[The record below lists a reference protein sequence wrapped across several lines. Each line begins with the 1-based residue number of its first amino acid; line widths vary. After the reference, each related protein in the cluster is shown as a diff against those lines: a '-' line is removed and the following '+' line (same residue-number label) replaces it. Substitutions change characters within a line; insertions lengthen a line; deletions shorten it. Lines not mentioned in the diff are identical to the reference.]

1 MPATPPMSP
10 LTATEMAAVRA
21 EFPSFGVPNQS
32 IFFDNAGGGQVLKRV
47 ADKVY
52 EYLTSTS
59 VQIGGTYATAKAAN
73 ARVLSARKAIAEF
86 INAPNDDEVI
96 MGSSTTSLMFL
107 FIQALLPSIREGD
120 EIILTNS
127 EHEANV
133 GAWKRLAKAGAVI
146 KVWEINPVSMHLE
159 LAQLDALLT
168 SKTKWVAMTHA
179 SNILGTVNP
188 VKAVADRVHAVGGRL
203 SVDAVA
209 YAPHR
214 LVDVQA
220 SGADIYVFS
229 FYKVFGPHYAV
240 MWGHR
245 DFLVS
250 LSSLNH
256 EFIAADDLPYKLQ
269 PGNVN
274 FELSHGCSAIP
285 EYFQAMGKLLGA
297 PNDASNRALM
307 QHAFDRFDMH
317 ERYLSERLLAYLRS
331 QPKVKVLGLAEVAMT
346 SPTDHLYRERIA
358 TISFVVDG
366 VTSPSIVA
374 HMDRVNIGVRFG
386 NFYAVH
392 LVGPL
397 GLAKHG
403 GAVRVSMAHY
413 NTVEEVDLLISHL
426 RPLIV

>member
-1 MPATPPMSP
+1 MQP
-10 LTATEMAAVRA
+10 LSADEMTAVRA
-21 EFPSFGVPNQS
+21 EFPAFSVPNQT

-52 EYLTSTS
+52 EYLTTTS
-59 VQIGGTYATAKAAN
+59 VQIGGSYATAKAGN
-73 ARVLSARKAIAEF
+73 ARVLAARKAVAEF
-86 INAPNDDEVI
+86 INAPDDTEVV
-96 MGSSTTSLMFL
+96 MGGSTTSLVFL
-107 FIQALLPSIREGD
+107 FIQALLPSIQSGD
-120 EIILTNS
+120 EIILTNT

-133 GAWKRLAKAGAVI
+133 GAWKRLQAAGAII
-146 KVWEINPVSMHLE
+146 KTWELNPTTQHLE
-159 LAQLDALLT
+159 LATLDKLL
-168 SKTKWVAMTHA
+168 SPRTKWVAMTHA
-179 SNILGTVNP
+179 SNVLGTVNP

-245 DFLVS
+245 DLLVS
-250 LSSLNH
+250 LANLNH
-256 EFIAADDLPYKLQ
+256 EFIAPDDVPYKLQ

-274 FELSHGCSAIP
+274 YELVHGVSAIP
-285 EYFQAMGKLLGA
+285 EYFAAMGTRLGA
-297 PNDASNRALM
+297 PATASARARM
-307 QHAFDRFDMH
+307 QFAYDRFDAH
-317 ERYLSERLLAYLRS
+317 ERFLSERLLTYLRGER
-331 QPKVKVLGLAEVAMT
+331 KVRVLGMPHVAMT
-346 SPTDHLYRERIA
+346 PEDGLYRERIA

-366 VTSPSIVA
+366 VASPAIVQ
-374 HMDRVNIGVRFG
+374 HMDSVNIGVRFG

-397 GLAKHG
+397 AMAKHG

-413 NTVEEVDLLISHL
+413 NTAEEVDRLIAEL
-426 RPLIV
+426 RTLIA